1 MCFFSLNYAVVIIG
15 FNQSVYSA
23 PEEDDSGS
31 GSEVDVCI
39 CVTGELERAVVVS
52 FTTRNGSA
60 IGIILF
66 RASLSS

>member
-1 MCFFSLNYAVVIIG
+1 MIIG

-39 CVTGELERAVVVS
+39 CVTGELERAIVVS
-52 FTTRNGSA
+52 FTTKNGTA
-60 IGIILF
+60 IGTILFQASIILF
-66 RASLSS
+66 QAS